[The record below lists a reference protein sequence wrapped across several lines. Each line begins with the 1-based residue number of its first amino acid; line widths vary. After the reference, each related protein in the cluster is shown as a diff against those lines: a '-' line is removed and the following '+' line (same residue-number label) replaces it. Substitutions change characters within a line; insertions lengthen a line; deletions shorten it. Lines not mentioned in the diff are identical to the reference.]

1 MPQPHTTSDDDK
13 ASELIAAGAD
23 LAGTLATTA
32 AGFLVAGPIGAF
44 GGAVSGL
51 VLKQALTKVG
61 ADIHD
66 RMLGPRERVRIGAA
80 GAYAIARIE
89 RNLGEGKPPRDDGF
103 FEEKKH
109 GRSQA
114 EEVLEG
120 VLLKAKND
128 HEEKKAQYLGNLFG
142 NVAFDPY
149 LSASEANLILK
160 YAEEMTYRE
169 LLCVALL
176 GKSAAFNLRASP
188 FPTQV
193 TYTTLGILHELYDLA
208 RNDIIRQQAP
218 GSDAG
223 EIILELR
230 QIVPAHLSLRAFG
243 QIIYAALGLDEV
255 PHDEVEQL
263 VAKYLRHGGSE
274 AEVEQR
280 VVRYLQG
287 TSEAEVE
294 QRVAQYLRGI
304 GESEAEVEQRVAMC
318 LHVARYLR
326 HEAGETV
333 P

>member
-1 MPQPHTTSDDDK
+1 MPQPDTASDDDK

-32 AGFLVAGPIGAF
+32 AGFLVAGPAGAF
-44 GGAVSGL
+44 GGAVGGL

-80 GAYAIARIE
+80 GTYAIARIE
-89 RNLGEGKPPRDDGF
+89 RNLKEGKPPRDDGF
-103 FEEKKH
+103 FQGKKKH
-109 GRSQA
+109 ERSQA

-160 YAEEMTYRE
+160 YVEEMTYRE
-169 LLCVALL
+169 LLCIALL
-176 GKSAAFNLRASP
+176 GKSAAFNLRISP

-193 TYTTLGILHELYDLA
+193 TYTTLGVLHEIYDLA
-208 RNDIIRQQAP
+208 RKDIVRQQVP
-218 GSDAG
+218 GADAG

-243 QIIYAALGLDEV
+243 QIIYTALSLDEV
-255 PHDEVEQL
+255 PHDEVELL
-263 VAKYLRHGGSE
+263 VASHLRHG
-274 AEVEQR
+274 V
-280 VVRYLQG
+280 
-287 TSEAEVE
+287 
-294 QRVAQYLRGI
+294 
-304 GESEAEVEQRVAMC
+304 GESA
-318 LHVARYLR
+318 
-326 HEAGETV
+326 